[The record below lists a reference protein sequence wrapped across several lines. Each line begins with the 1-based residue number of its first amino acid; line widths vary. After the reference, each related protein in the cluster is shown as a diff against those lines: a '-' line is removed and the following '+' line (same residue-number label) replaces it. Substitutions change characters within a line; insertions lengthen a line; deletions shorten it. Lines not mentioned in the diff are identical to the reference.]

1 MSEAFASDAID
12 YLSVGMLIAA
22 IGIAGTRGLG
32 QAFLL
37 LAAQSSMLAGAGLSA
52 GLVEGSDHI
61 LVGAALT
68 LTVKGILVPLLL
80 WVVLLRLRTSHDTQP
95 SVSPRLNVLAGV
107 ALALVFARALGGE
120 PFHTAIGAE
129 WVLPMAVTIMLV
141 GILIMVTHQQALSQV
156 TGFLVIENGMA
167 LAALTATFGMPL
179 VVEFGIL
186 LDLLLALFVAF
197 AYVARMHVIF
207 GSLHTKHLRSLRG

>member
-1 MSEAFASDAID
+1 MNDAFASDAID
-12 YLSVGMLIAA
+12 YLAIGMLIAA
-22 IGIAGTRGLG
+22 IGIAGARSLGL
-32 QAFLL
+32 AFLL
-37 LAAQSSMLAGAGLSA
+37 LFAQSLMLAGAGFTA
-52 GLVEGSDHI
+52 GLAEESDHI
-61 LVGAALT
+61 LAGATLT
-68 LTVKGILVPLLL
+68 LAVKAVLVPLLL
-80 WVVLLRLRTSHDTQP
+80 WVALLRLRTSHDTQP
-95 SVSPRLNVLAGV
+95 SVSPRLNVLSGA
-107 ALALVFARALGGE
+107 ALALVFSRALGGE

-129 WVLPMAVTIMLV
+129 FVLPMAVAIMLI
-141 GILIMVTHQQALSQV
+141 GILTMVTHQQALSQI

-179 VVEFGIL
+179 VIEFGIL

>member
-1 MSEAFASDAID
+1 
-12 YLSVGMLIAA
+12 
-22 IGIAGTRGLG
+22 
-32 QAFLL
+32 
-37 LAAQSSMLAGAGLSA
+37 
-52 GLVEGSDHI
+52 
-61 LVGAALT
+61 
-68 LTVKGILVPLLL
+68 
-80 WVVLLRLRTSHDTQP
+80 
-95 SVSPRLNVLAGV
+95 
-107 ALALVFARALGGE
+107 
-120 PFHTAIGAE
+120 
-129 WVLPMAVTIMLV
+129 MAVTIMLV

>member
-1 MSEAFASDAID
+1 
-12 YLSVGMLIAA
+12 
-22 IGIAGTRGLG
+22 
-32 QAFLL
+32 
-37 LAAQSSMLAGAGLSA
+37 
-52 GLVEGSDHI
+52 
-61 LVGAALT
+61 
-68 LTVKGILVPLLL
+68 
-80 WVVLLRLRTSHDTQP
+80 VLLRLRTSHDTQP